1 MNSLPPV
8 IHVAVHRPFYSTLDY
23 SYDPKS
29 DEIPTGSRVEVKL
42 AGRSTVGL
50 VMGHSPTP
58 TLADPKKLKPMT
70 KLMDSE
76 PILDA
81 HLVELLTWSAQY
93 YHEPIGEVVFTAL
106 PVLLRQQRPLNLP
119 IWWQL
124 KPTEQNPTADL
135 QRAKR
140 QLALYEWLKTQG
152 GYVSEEAIAA
162 WAGTGWRVVM
172 RHLVEKGLVES
183 TTLPPAQI
191 EHIAAAPHLTLT
203 DQQLDTVGHIQQTI
217 EHPVLKPILLHGIT
231 GSGKTEVYLRVMAP
245 ILAQGKQVLVL
256 VPEISLTP
264 QLLNRFRTHYPHERM
279 VCLHSALTDQERLQS
294 WLQARQQQVR
304 IIIGTRSAV
313 FTPCPDLGLIVIDE
327 EHDLSFKQQE
337 GFRYHGRDLAIKRAQ
352 MLNVPIILGSAT
364 PSLETLH
371 NATSGRFHYFHLA
384 QRPGTA
390 KPPSV
395 QLQSTR
401 GQSLRSGLS
410 ALTLTEIKQTLA
422 RHEQVMLFINR
433 RGFAPVLKCSACGWS
448 GQCEYCSANMTYHS
462 RQGKLI
468 CHHCSVEKFVPEQC
482 PHCGHHHLLTQGQGT
497 ERLELVLGQTFPQTP
512 IIRIDRDSTSRKGA
526 LAERL
531 QQVHDNPTAI
541 LVGTQMLAKGHD
553 FPNLTLVV
561 VLEADAAL
569 MSSEYHA
576 RERLGQLL
584 VQVAGRAGRADKL
597 GRVIIQTNHP
607 ENPALLTLLEHGY
620 TIFAKQLLD
629 ERKRWHYPPFGY
641 QALIRANAPELNEAL
656 EALDKIAEHLQ
667 LLGLGGVILLGPTT
681 AMLEKRAG
689 RYRTQLLLQSTQR
702 KALHKLL
709 NYLTQTTK
717 QLKFPASVRWSI
729 DVDPLDLT

>member
-8 IHVAVHRPFYSTLDY
+8 VHVAVHRPFYSTLDY
-23 SYDPKS
+23 SYDPKLGT
-29 DEIPTGSRVEVKL
+29 IPAGSRIEVKL
-42 AGRSTVGL
+42 TGRTTVGL
-50 VMGHSPTP
+50 VMGSSPEP

-70 KLMDSE
+70 KLMDNE
-76 PILDA
+76 PILDE
-81 HLVELLTWSAQY
+81 HLVELLSWAAQY

-124 KPTEQNPTADL
+124 TPLDSDPTSEL

-140 QLALYEWLKTQG
+140 QLALYEWLKAQG
-152 GYVSEEAIAA
+152 GYVSEEAVAA
-162 WAGTGWRVVM
+162 WAGSGWRIVM
-172 RHLVEKGLVES
+172 RHLVDKNLVVS
-183 TTLPPAQI
+183 TTLPPAPI
-191 EHIAAAPHLTLT
+191 EHIAAAPQLTLT
-203 DQQLDTVGHIQQTI
+203 EQQLSTI
-217 EHPVLKPILLHGIT
+217 EGMQQAMQLSVLKPILLHGIT

-264 QLLNRFRTHYPHERM
+264 QLLDRFRAHYPHERM
-279 VCLHSALTDQERLQS
+279 VCLHSALTDQERLHA

-313 FTPCPDLGLIVIDE
+313 FTPCPNLGLIIIDE

-337 GFRYHGRDLAIKRAQ
+337 GFRYHGRDLAIKRAH

-364 PSLETLH
+364 PALETLH
-371 NATSGRFHYFHLA
+371 NADSGKFHYFHLA
-384 QRPGTA
+384 QRPGAA

-401 GQSLRSGLS
+401 GQQLRSGLS
-410 ALTLTEIKQTLA
+410 TLTLMEIKQTLA
-422 RHEQVMLFINR
+422 RQEQVMLFINR
-433 RGFAPVLKCSACGWS
+433 RGFAPLLMCPSCGWS

-468 CHHCSVEKFVPEQC
+468 CHHCSVEKLVPEQC
-482 PHCGHHHLLTQGQGT
+482 PHCGHHQLLTQGQGT
-497 ERLELVLGQTFPQTP
+497 ERLELVLEQAFPKIP

-531 QQVHDNPTAI
+531 QQVHNSPTAI

-576 RERLGQLL
+576 RERFGQLL

-597 GRVIIQTNHP
+597 GKVIIQTNHP

-620 TIFAKQLLD
+620 TIFAKQLLE
-629 ERKRWHYPPFGY
+629 ERRRWHYPPFGY
-641 QALIRANAPELNEAL
+641 QALIRANAPDLNEAL
-656 EALDKIAEHLQ
+656 GALDTIAAHLQ
-667 LLGLGGVILLGPTT
+667 VFGLGGVILLGPTT

-717 QLKFPASVRWSI
+717 QLKFPANVRWSI